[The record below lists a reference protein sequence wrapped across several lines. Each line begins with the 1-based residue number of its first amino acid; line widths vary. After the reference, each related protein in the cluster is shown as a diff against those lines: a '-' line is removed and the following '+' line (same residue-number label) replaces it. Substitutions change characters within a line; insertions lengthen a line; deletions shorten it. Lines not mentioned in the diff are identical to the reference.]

1 MLARFYL
8 SGPFSAS
15 TLSDNF
21 TIVGNPGNYITT
33 GVTKT
38 EMQYPSYKEIVFL
51 DSVTG
56 GTVTAVG
63 GTCNGTSVNWSV
75 IQSTPTPTPTPTPTQ
90 TQGDGLCY
98 SYEVSD
104 TVNQN
109 DYGVRYTD
117 PNVGTSQDV
126 KFNMLTGID
135 GNSFTTFNICSTVD
149 PTLLDYTIAPPNPT
163 GVGSVPGVARFG
175 GLTPCESSLDCTSS
189 SGPEYC
195 YVNGQSVVVGPFSTL
210 QECQDAAGSFICDQC
225 LGEPE
230 P

>member
-63 GTCNGTSVNWSV
+63 GTCNGTSVNWAV
-75 IQSTPTPTPTPTPTQ
+75 IQGTPTPTPTKPTPT
-90 TQGDGLCY
+90 CY
-98 SYEVSD
+98 TYLIENSYISPQPFTYSPCSTGTITEVNINGYS
-104 TVNQN
+104 
-109 DYGVRYTD
+109 
-117 PNVGTSQDV
+117 S
-126 KFNMLTGID
+126 LT
-135 GNSFTTFNICSTVD
+135 ICSSIL
-149 PTLLDYTIAPPNPT
+149 PTSTSKFVVITNI
-163 GVGSVPGVARFG
+163 
-175 GLTPCESSLDCTSS
+175 GL
-189 SGPEYC
+189 
-195 YVNGQSVVVGPFSTL
+195 
-210 QECQDAAGSFICDQC
+210 
-225 LGEPE
+225 
-230 P
+230 

>member
-75 IQSTPTPTPTPTPTQ
+75 IQATPTPTPTPTATVPPLYGFFRSNPASTYNGHCDQ
-90 TQGDGLCY
+90 NQLISALFY
-98 SYEVSD
+98 SSSS
-104 TVNQN
+104 TI
-109 DYGVRYTD
+109 
-117 PNVGTSQDV
+117 VG
-126 KFNMLTGID
+126 MLGTMVYD
-135 GNSFTTFNICSTVD
+135 GNQDPWVGGDFYYAVSSDNTFNTNNQPYYVIKVDDMGTVID
-149 PTLLDYTIAPPNPT
+149 LQVISDC
-163 GVGSVPGVARFG
+163 GGPGG
-175 GLTPCESSLDCTSS
+175 G
-189 SGPEYC
+189 GAQ
-195 YVNGQSVVVGPFSTL
+195 V
-210 QECQDAAGSFICDQC
+210 
-225 LGEPE
+225 
-230 P
+230 